1 MISLFCTP
9 NTNITWKKKSQE
21 RKGSQ
26 RSARATN
33 IDSKLERLLHD
44 DPIDIVRIP
53 NIRFVERSNEN
64 FTTESGDLVVLK
76 DYFDTKFNT
85 LEAKTTNKAQAVRRI
100 QNHRRGTELD
110 EKSNS

>member
-1 MISLFCTP
+1 MFCTP
-9 NTNITWKKKSQE
+9 NANNTWKKESQE
-21 RKGSQ
+21 RRGSQ
-26 RSARATN
+26 RTARAAN
-33 IDSKLERLLHD
+33 IDSELERLLHD
-44 DPIDIVRIP
+44 DPIDIMRIP

-100 QNHRRGTELD
+100 QNHRRGTKLD
-110 EKSNS
+110 ENSNS